1 MSTNRQTLSP
11 TYFEDLYA
19 KDRDP
24 WRFASS
30 DYERRKYADTL
41 AALSGRRFHAAF
53 EVGCSI
59 GIFTRQ
65 LAPQCDSLLAVDV
78 VEQALQQARQNCKA
92 LKQVKIERMQIPVQW
107 PAERFDLIV
116 LSEVLYYLSPE
127 DIRVAAARSMISSR
141 RGGLILLVHW
151 TGQTDYPC
159 QGDEA
164 VDWYLGACKGELYPI
179 LHRREPEYRLDL
191 LTRVK
196 PN

>member
-1 MSTNRQTLSP
+1 MILTAFDCRATCLQYSTSPMKFSSDVMSTNRQTLSP

-92 LKQVKIERMQIPVQW
+92 LNQVKIERMQSRAVAGVEHGLGRPGKGSTVVRLR
-107 PAERFDLIV
+107 P
-116 LSEVLYYLSPE
+116 SEGAHC
-127 DIRVAAARSMISSR
+127 RARSGTRSS
-141 RGGLILLVHW
+141 
-151 TGQTDYPC
+151 
-159 QGDEA
+159 
-164 VDWYLGACKGELYPI
+164 
-179 LHRREPEYRLDL
+179 
-191 LTRVK
+191 
-196 PN
+196 